1 MSKRGVRGKKG
12 HGDARRGEDSPE
24 ELVALDA
31 ELRLRG
37 LHRLLL
43 VAGVVRHRAGLL
55 SRTGG
60 QLPRFPGVRSFVR
73 VCLRSST
80 REGWLRVSPSQG
92 PESGAASLEQSPSL
106 GANRVRNLVLVC
118 VCSEPSDGR
127 LLRSVSPF
135 TSTSSSPCLDQYSLL
150 DSTPTR
156 GEFNG
161 IAQNFVEFAFFPDFI
176 SGRTSAW
183 KRSKLNDG

>member
-1 MSKRGVRGKKG
+1 MGTRAEAKTHPKNSWHLTQSCGC
-12 HGDARRGEDSPE
+12 AASTAFSWLPE
-24 ELVALDA
+24 WSVIVLGSCLERV
-31 ELRLRG
+31 
-37 LHRLLL
+37 
-43 VAGVVRHRAGLL
+43 
-55 SRTGG
+55 SGG

-135 TSTSSSPCLDQYSLL
+135 TSTSSSQSPCLDQYSLL

>member
-1 MSKRGVRGKKG
+1 MGT
-12 HGDARRGEDSPE
+12 RRGEDSPE

-55 SRTGG
+55 SR
-60 QLPRFPGVRSFVR
+60 QLPRFPGGSFVR
-73 VCLRSST
+73 VSVRSSS

-106 GANRVRNLVLVC
+106 GANRVRNLVSFASAQNLLTGVCYVRSPPPSHQHHHHLVLSSL
-118 VCSEPSDGR
+118 CSLPR
-127 LLRSVSPF
+127 P
-135 TSTSSSPCLDQYSLL
+135 QQ
-150 DSTPTR
+150 

-161 IAQNFVEFAFFPDFI
+161 STRISLNSPSSPISLLFI
-176 SGRTSAW
+176 SRTHKCW
-183 KRSKLNDG
+183 GNGLNNDG